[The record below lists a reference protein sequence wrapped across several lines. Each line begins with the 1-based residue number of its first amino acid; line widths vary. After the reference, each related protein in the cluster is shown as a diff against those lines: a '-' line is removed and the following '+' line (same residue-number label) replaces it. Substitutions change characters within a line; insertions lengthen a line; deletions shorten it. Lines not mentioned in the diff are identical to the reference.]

1 MASSEVKK
9 VDPRIIRAY
18 YVGNIPVCYL
28 FRHFGPDGREWLYV
42 QTPRISHS
50 VKTIAAADALVVGLL
65 RQDTPMVA
73 AGYSLEGQR
82 VGFKVASV
90 SVQPTS
96 DAAEFEA
103 NPQRIGVQ
111 T

>member
-1 MASSEVKK
+1 M
-9 VDPRIIRAY
+9 PRIIRAY
-18 YVGNIPVCYL
+18 YVGNLPVCYL

-65 RQDTPMVA
+65 KADTPMVA
-73 AGYSLEGQR
+73 GGQSMEGLR
-82 VGFKVASV
+82 VAFKATSV
-90 SVQPTS
+90 SVHPTT
-96 DAAEFEA
+96 DAAEFDQS
-103 NPQRIGVQ
+103 PQRIGVA